1 MIAMLA
7 SGPGAAHALAQDT
20 TQTPPA
26 DSITLEERLRQAEEA
41 IELLRQQLG
50 MQAEAG
56 VSTASRV
63 ALELSGRVLMN
74 AFSNTRR
81 VNNAD
86 VPSVVLPDLAAG
98 SPRSGGAG
106 ATIRQTSLGAAVTVD
121 EVLGGTVIGDLEVDF
136 YGGQL
141 GAGGGRTFPLLRV
154 RTARIMLRRPGLEL
168 LAGQETPLISGLN
181 PVTFASL
188 GSPGFAAAG
197 NLWFWIPQLRAT
209 VETGGPVRFGVQ
221 GAVLAPMTGEAVGT
235 FDTDVDPGERSRRPY
250 LQARLRAR
258 WGEDAVTGGEIGCG
272 VHKGWLSLAGDT
284 LHSTD
289 AIACD
294 YRVPFWRLELRGE
307 VYDGQALRGL
317 GGGGAGQN
325 LTSTGRPLEDRG
337 GWAQLNVRLSP
348 ALIAGAGCG
357 ASDPDDSEL
366 PPGGRLRNA
375 ACAAHVSVRPGG
387 PIVIGAEY
395 RRIESKYATGSFAND
410 HLNLA
415 FGLEY

>member
-1 MIAMLA
+1 MITLLA
-7 SGPGAAHALAQDT
+7 FGPGAAGALAQDT
-20 TQTPPA
+20 TRTAPA
-26 DSITLEERLRQAEEA
+26 DSLALEERLRQAEEA

-56 VSTASRV
+56 VSTASRF

-86 VPSVVLPDLAAG
+86 VPSVVLPDVAG
-98 SPRSGGAG
+98 GPRSGGAG
-106 ATIRQTSLGAAVTVD
+106 ATIRQTSLGIAVTAD
-121 EVLGGTVIGDLEVDF
+121 DVLGGTVLGDLDLDF

-141 GAGGGRTFPLLRV
+141 GTGGGRTFPLLRV
-154 RTARIMLRRPGLEL
+154 RTARIILRRPGLEL
-168 LAGQETPLISGLN
+168 LAGQETPLISDLN
-181 PVTFASL
+181 PVSLATL

-209 VETGGPVRFGVQ
+209 FEIPGPVRLGIQ
-221 GAVLAPMTGEAVGT
+221 GAVLSPMTGDAVGT
-235 FDTDVDPGERSRRPY
+235 FETDVDPGERSRRPS

-258 WGEDAVTGGEIGCG
+258 WGEDAETGGEIGCG

-289 AIACD
+289 AVACD
-294 YRVPFWRLELRGE
+294 YRIPFWRLELRGE
-307 VYDGQALRGL
+307 LYDGQALRGL
-317 GGGGAGQN
+317 GGGGIGQN
-325 LTSTGRPLEDRG
+325 LTSTGRPVEDRG
-337 GWAQLNVRLSP
+337 GWTQLNFRVSP
-348 ALIAGAGCG
+348 AIMTGAGCG
-357 ASDPDDSEL
+357 ASDPDDSDL
-366 PPGGRLRNA
+366 PATGRLRNA
-375 ACAAHVSVRPGG
+375 ACAAHLSVRPGG
-387 PIVIGAEY
+387 PIVVGAEY
-395 RRIESKYATGSFAND
+395 RRIETKYATGSFTND